1 MSFIQIFL
9 LFVLSVIKDD
19 PLDHKVGHCFLIYC
33 MSKPKVV
40 RRATWRELRVLV
52 TTANV
57 PQLLEHVNQPTVC
70 WARNCSGL
78 DRGGRPAAA
87 HRSCWQGC
95 ATSRCLGT
103 RHWGRELFRSNS
115 TAALVCAGVE
125 AGARWRPVWTHFCW
139 NLRCFLVGSWPLAG
153 VLFAWVFSRD
163 HELAMDF
170 HKHQQSQYVRLAYD
184 SATAL
189 SKEASDENLWKLNP
203 TPSRHKL
210 RVFARTGSHTS
221 CVRRST

>member
-1 MSFIQIFL
+1 M
-9 LFVLSVIKDD
+9 
-19 PLDHKVGHCFLIYC
+19 
-33 MSKPKVV
+33 V

-103 RHWGRELFRSNS
+103 RHSGRELFRSNS
-115 TAALVCAGVE
+115 TAASGCAGVE
-125 AGARWRPVWTHFCW
+125 AGAASVDTFLLELEMPSGGVVATGWR
-139 NLRCFLVGSWPLAG
+139 FLCLGFRSS
-153 VLFAWVFSRD
+153 SRTRD
-163 HELAMDF
+163 GLPQAPAVAI
-170 HKHQQSQYVRLAYD
+170 VRLVYD

-210 RVFARTGSHTS
+210 RVSVRTGSHTS